1 MNAEDGRGA
10 PAGSQETAYHGGG
23 VGSTRPRILLVAAAA
38 IDGGAVERALVHA
51 LARHAPTSPPV
62 MSAATLSEALTIVK
76 SDAIDVAVSCE
87 ASVHT
92 ALDTLAVLGRA
103 DPDIPILVV
112 RTATDP
118 DLTAGLLRAGAHDV
132 LGLDEVPPS
141 AVARILLAV
150 QEQQRWRRA
159 SAERVKELQLVIDV
173 TTILNDPAIDL
184 ETVLARVAARLPAG
198 FARPSRASARVVV
211 ERGVMRH
218 VATTPG
224 FAQTTH
230 HLSRARRF
238 ADDARAELTVGYPAQ
253 PTSGPMASVFLPE
266 EEQMLALAASILC
279 DHLARRLADAEAERV
294 RRELERRHAVLQ
306 RQLQVHA
313 HYLEGASTDEVAAS
327 VLEAAI
333 ATVRRAEL
341 GSVLLRTDE
350 GDFRFAAAQGYDPRV
365 IEAIRIP
372 ADQVLFDRDWR
383 DGRAFVVR
391 DVAYVN
397 AAIERSR
404 PNLAALAH
412 ATRDSRVRES
422 LVAPVVSAGTLV
434 AAVCVEHTLPGDHF
448 DDADGALLQ
457 VFAQGLAPVLERSAA
472 EARAAVMTL
481 AADTTSDGIAIVDVT
496 TDFQRIGVWH
506 ANRAFLALLGLPRP
520 QLSKRVLERALG
532 CSTARRVAVAARRTM
547 VDGEPTRIDVSLR
560 GNDRE
565 RHVEASLA
573 RVHGDE
579 HGARLVITVRDVS
592 ERVRYTTELERL
604 NATLAVRLD
613 ETRCLEAID
622 TAIAASSE
630 PSETLAGVLEQVA
643 QRPGLAAVNL
653 LVVDDVSGELRH
665 AAADEAAIAAG
676 LHGRSLGV
684 DDPAVRL
691 RAEARRDAVST
702 RELPPLLHPTGR
714 SVDGNDPPGAVGRY
728 VAWPLIVQDSTIG
741 VLETLLAPD
750 FEPDPAWWRFMGVVA
765 GQTAIAVEHAAML
778 QRLRAAAQAYA
789 NLASFSGAIEDV
801 DDPDD
806 LVDLGVR
813 TLLQEFGMDRA
824 AYFDRTPDAM
834 LTARRRWGEIDDA
847 ARPIVEAPQ
856 PVGRGAIGIAAAT
869 GEATHVAEY
878 ASWPHAEPRLV
889 PLGFRSIL
897 ALPVHRDEQ
906 VSGVIGLGAY
916 GRTVRLR
923 DDQITIAR
931 AFVRRLERALE
942 RVADRQQ
949 IERTRE
955 DAFRALG
962 IALEHRDYETK
973 GHTDRVVALARRL
986 GERVGLAADDLE
998 ALVWGAYLHDLG
1010 KMAIP
1015 DHILLKPGRL
1025 TSEEFEHVKRH
1036 AVVGFDMSQDL
1047 AFLPPATRSVIR
1059 SHHERWDGTGYPD
1072 GLAGADIP
1080 YLARLFAL
1088 VDVYDALTSERPY
1101 KAAWSHQEAAAE
1113 LAAQAGT
1120 QFDPDLVAV
1129 MLALLSEDAR
1139 AR

>member
-10 PAGSQETAYHGGG
+10 PAGSSTTAYHADAF
-23 VGSTRPRILLVAAAA
+23 GSTGPRILLVAEAA
-38 IDGGAVERALVHA
+38 IDGGAIDRALADA
-51 LARHAPTSPPV
+51 LARHAPSSPPV
-62 MSAATLSEALTIVK
+62 IRAGTLSEALTIVER
-76 SDAIDVAVSCE
+76 DAIDVAVSCE
-87 ASVHT
+87 ASLQT

-103 DPDIPILVV
+103 APDLPILVV

-132 LGLDEVPPS
+132 LALDEVPPS

-150 QEQQRWRRA
+150 QERQRVRRA
-159 SAERVKELQLVIDV
+159 SAERVKVLQLVVDV

-184 ETVLARVAARLPAG
+184 DTVLARVAARLPAG
-198 FARPSRASARVVV
+198 FSQPASASARVSV
-211 ERGVMRH
+211 ERGVARH

-224 FAQTTH
+224 FARTTH
-230 HLSRARRF
+230 HLSRARTF
-238 ADDARAELTVGYPAQ
+238 ADDGRVELTVGYPAQ
-253 PTSGPMASVFLPE
+253 PTSGPSTSVFLPE
-266 EEQMLALAASILC
+266 EEQMLALATSSLR
-279 DHLARRLADAEAERV
+279 DHLARRLADAEAERL

-313 HYLEGASTDEVAAS
+313 RYLGGASTDDVAAS
-327 VLEAAI
+327 VLDAAI

-350 GDFRFAAAQGYDPRV
+350 GDYRFAAAQGYDPRV
-365 IEAIRIP
+365 IAAIRIP
-372 ADQVLFDRDWR
+372 ADRVLFDRDWR

-397 AAIERSR
+397 ATIERTR
-404 PNLAALAH
+404 PDLAALAH
-412 ATRDSRVRES
+412 ATRDSRARES
-422 LVAPVVSAGTLV
+422 LVAPVVAAGTLV

-481 AADTTSDGIAIVDVT
+481 ATDTTSDGIAIVDVS
-496 TDFQRIGVWH
+496 TDFQRLDVWH
-506 ANRAFLALLGLPRP
+506 ANRAFLALLDLPRP
-520 QLSKRVLERALG
+520 QLSTRLLERALG
-532 CSTARRVAVAARRTM
+532 PSEARRVAVAARRTM

-560 GNDRE
+560 GSDRE

-579 HGARLVITVRDVS
+579 RSARLVITVRDVS
-592 ERVRYTTELERL
+592 ERVRYTADLERL
-604 NATLAVRLD
+604 NATLAARLD

-622 TAIAASSE
+622 TTIAAGSE
-630 PSETLAGVLEQVA
+630 PSATLTAVLEQVA
-643 QRPGLAAVNL
+643 RRPGLAAVNL

-665 AAADEAAIAAG
+665 AAADEAAVATG
-676 LHGRSLGV
+676 LHGRPLGV

-702 RELPPLLHPTGR
+702 SELPPLHRPERG
-714 SVDGNDPPGAVGRY
+714 VDRNDPLGPVGTY
-728 VAWPLIVQDSTIG
+728 LAWPLVVQDSTIG
-741 VLETLLAPD
+741 VLETVLAPG
-750 FEPDPAWWRFMGVVA
+750 FEPDPAWRRFMGVVA

-824 AYFDRTPDAM
+824 AYFDRTPGEM

-897 ALPVHRDEQ
+897 ALPVHRGEQ
-906 VSGVIGLGAY
+906 VSGVIGLGSY

-973 GHTDRVVALARRL
+973 GHTDRVAALARRL

-1015 DHILLKPGRL
+1015 DHILRKPGRL
-1025 TSEEFEHVKRH
+1025 TPEEYEQVKRH
-1036 AVVGFDMSQDL
+1036 AVVGFEMSQDL
-1047 AFLPPATRSVIR
+1047 AFLPPATRTVIR

-1072 GLAGADIP
+1072 GLAGAGIP

-1101 KAAWSHQEAAAE
+1101 KAAWSHQEATAE
-1113 LAAQAGT
+1113 LASQAGT

-1129 MLALLSEDAR
+1129 MLALLAEDAP
-1139 AR
+1139 AG